1 MSENIPYC
9 ACGDGITAE
18 DAGYCGTCGSELRAQ
33 IAHYR
38 DAAATERTARETAEA
53 TVARLREGV
62 ERLAARYDLIAADHQ
77 HNADLVG
84 EASSAYRIHLN
95 LAGSYRERAVD
106 VRALLEGG
114 ACHG

>member
-38 DAAATERTARETAEA
+38 DQLPTERTRAETAEA
-53 TVARLREGV
+53 TVARLRE
-62 ERLAARYDLIAADHQ
+62 ENAKFRELAHFIVTGAVPATTSGATCFVPRYEIDKL
-77 HNADLVG
+77 
-84 EASSAYRIHLN
+84 
-95 LAGSYRERAVD
+95 
-106 VRALLEGG
+106 RALLEGG
-114 ACHG
+114 A

>member
-1 MSENIPYC
+1 MHQNQTAPYVLHDDH
-9 ACGDGITAE
+9 A
-18 DAGYCGTCGSELRAQ
+18 DAL
-33 IAHYR
+33 
-38 DAAATERTARETAEA
+38 ATERTARETAEA
-53 TVARLREGV
+53 TVARLREGI
-62 ERLAARYDLIAADHQ
+62 ERPAARYDLIAADHQ

-114 ACHG
+114 AGHG